1 MAVTIASVLTEL
13 DHLKPSG
20 YTAAD
25 KVKWLSHVEARILE
39 ELLSWHQGF
48 EEVAFDGY
56 TYDPETAPA
65 TELLVQG
72 AYSDVYVKYLISMI
86 DFHNNEIMRYNNSS
100 AQFNHVWAELAAWVN
115 RTYVPVQRARVTR
128 FW

>member
-1 MAVTIASVLTEL
+1 MAVTIASVLAEL

-20 YTAAD
+20 YTADD

-48 EEVAFDGY
+48 EEVTFDGY

-100 AQFNHVWAELAAWVN
+100 AGFNHVWAELAAWVN